1 MAAPQ
6 QTQRWTF
13 TGPDTPPGSRS
24 PLPAGTAAVTVT
36 RGPQL
41 AAPITIPITSNV
53 ITVGRHPDCDVVLD
67 DITVSRRHAELRRT
81 GDEVTVTD
89 LGSLNGIYVNREPV
103 DHTSLTDGDTIW
115 VGKYRLRF
123 QSGPNLTTPTR
134 MTTEL
139 ALAGAA

>member
-6 QTQRWTF
+6 HTQQWTF
-13 TGPDTPPGSRS
+13 REPDAPPESGP
-24 PLPAGTAAVTVT
+24 PLPVRTAVTVT

-41 AAPITIPITSNV
+41 VAPITIPITSEV

-67 DITVSRRHAELRRT
+67 DMTVSRRHAELRRT

-89 LGSLNGIYVNREPV
+89 LGSLNGTYVNREPV
-103 DHTSLTDGDTIW
+103 DQTSLTDGDTIW
-115 VGKYRLRF
+115 IGKYRLRF
-123 QSGPNLTTPTR
+123 QSRPALTTPTG
-134 MTTEL
+134 TTSEP